1 LHNRN
6 QSLRGFEG
14 KADLKYNLKNHA
26 TLAKT
31 ISCKLQ
37 LFVAFPFSSMAAF
50 PKYLV
55 EKWLFLT
62 AWVEPIEMINANLRQ
77 DHA

>member
-1 LHNRN
+1 LLN
-6 QSLRGFEG
+6 QFRE
-14 KADLKYNLKNHA
+14 K
-26 TLAKT
+26 LA
-31 ISCKLQ
+31 
-37 LFVAFPFSSMAAF
+37 LFVGFFTSMAVF